1 MRRPLVDKAGWLCE
15 RGGAAALR
23 KDDTALAS
31 HARDAI
37 IANEMPAAARSL
49 WTATARPAPPTP
61 PLVGEAVTDV
71 AVIGGGYTGLST
83 ALHLAERGVSVAL
96 LEAETPGWGA
106 SGRNGG
112 QVIPGLKFDPGE
124 IETLFGRERGR
135 RITAMAGGAA
145 DLVFDL
151 IEKHGID
158 CDARRSG
165 WIQGAH
171 DAASLA
177 AVHRRAADWAGRG
190 APVEALDRAAVA
202 GLLGTD
208 RYRGGLIDRRGGG
221 LHPLNYALG
230 LAAAAIRAGA
240 RVFGQSRVTRLERRQ
255 EGFRVHTEKGV
266 LRAARIV
273 IATNGHA
280 DGLHDP
286 LRRSIVAVRS
296 VQVATRPLSDN
307 LRKSILP
314 EGQVVSDTRRL
325 LLYFRL
331 DAQGRFLI
339 GGRGAFAERGVLAR
353 QADLRLAAERLFP
366 QLGGIEWEHHW
377 GGFVALTTDHLP
389 HLHELEPDIVTALG
403 YNGRGVAMATAMGQQ
418 LAEHAAGASASDLD
432 FPVTGLEPIPFHIL
446 RKPAVSAVTA
456 WHEAR
461 ERIGL

>member
-1 MRRPLVDKAGWLCE
+1 MDKSGWVCE
-15 RGGAAALR
+15 RGGPVASR
-23 KDDTALAS
+23 KDDPALAS

-49 WTATARPAPPTP
+49 WTATAHPALATP
-61 PLVGEAVTDV
+61 PLVGEAAAEV

-83 ALHLAERGVSVAL
+83 ALHLAERGISVTL

-112 QVIPGLKFDPGE
+112 QVIPGLKDDPDA
-124 IETLFGRERGR
+124 IEAMFGRERGQ
-135 RITAMAGGAA
+135 RIVAMAGGAA
-145 DLVFDL
+145 DLVFGL
-151 IEKHGID
+151 IERHGID
-158 CDARRSG
+158 CDAERSG

-171 DAASLA
+171 DAAGLA
-177 AVHRRAADWAGRG
+177 ATIRRAEDWARRG

-208 RYRGGLIDRRGGG
+208 GYLGGLIDRRGGA

-240 RVFGQSRVTRLERRQ
+240 RLCGQSRVTRIERPGQ
-255 EGFRVHTEKGV
+255 GFSVRTEEGV
-266 LRAARIV
+266 LAARHIV
-273 IATNGHA
+273 IATNGYA

-286 LRRSIVAVRS
+286 LRRSIIPARS

-331 DAQGRFLI
+331 DAQGRFLM
-339 GGRGAFAERGVLAR
+339 GGRGAFGERGVLGR
-353 QADLRLAAERLFP
+353 QADLRATAEQLFP
-366 QLGGIEWEHHW
+366 QLGGVDWQHHW

-389 HLHELEPDIVTALG
+389 HLHELEPGIITALG
-403 YNGRGVAMATAMGQQ
+403 YNGRGVAMATAMGTL
-418 LAEHAAGASASDLD
+418 LAEHARGAKPDDLD
-432 FPVTGLEPIPFHIL
+432 FPVTGLEPIPFHVL
-446 RKPAVSAVTA
+446 RRPAVSALTA
-456 WHEAR
+456 WYKAR
-461 ERIGL
+461 ERFGL